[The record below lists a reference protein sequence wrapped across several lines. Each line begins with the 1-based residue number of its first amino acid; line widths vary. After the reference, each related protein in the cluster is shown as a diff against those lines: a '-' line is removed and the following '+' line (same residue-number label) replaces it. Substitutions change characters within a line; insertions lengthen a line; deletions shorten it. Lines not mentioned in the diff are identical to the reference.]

1 MTDVDDPYDSY
12 LSSDEW
18 QARRKLK
25 LQVSGFKCQL
35 CSRRSGLLD
44 VHHNT
49 YERVG
54 AELDTGYGQFWGM
67 RSGSG
72 LVLGS
77 GDRLAVAEADA
88 ANDLGE
94 AVGAVQSAPV
104 ALG

>member
-1 MTDVDDPYDSY
+1 MELPLHPSDPEIDTTRQ
-12 LSSDEW
+12 EKV
-18 QARRKLK
+18 ARRKRSL
-25 LQVSGFKCQL
+25 LELATELGNVSKACRVMGY
-35 CSRRSGLLD
+35 SRQ
-44 VHHNT
+44 
-49 YERVG
+49 
-54 AELDTGYGQFWGM
+54 GYGQFWGM

-77 GDRLAVAEADA
+77 DDGLAVAEADT

>member
-1 MTDVDDPYDSY
+1 MFAASELPSASLASRDILYRSTD
-12 LSSDEW
+12 
-18 QARRKLK
+18 AGR
-25 LQVSGFKCQL
+25 
-35 CSRRSGLLD
+35 
-44 VHHNT
+44 N
-49 YERVG
+49 G
-54 AELDTGYGQFWGM
+54 AEIGALRPYVGYGQFWGV

-77 GDRLAVAEADA
+77 GHGLAVAEADT